1 MARGS
6 VRLLPWDEGGGEG
19 VRERERELEF
29 CFVCERARDWI
40 AVAEEEEE
48 GCLPVRE
55 GWIPCVEVG
64 INPMIGRG
72 FERQG

>member
-1 MARGS
+1 MFVS
-6 VRLLPWDEGGGEG
+6 CLLVCW
-19 VRERERELEF
+19 RE
-29 CFVCERARDWI
+29 RDWI
-40 AVAEEEEE
+40 AVAEEE
-48 GCLPVRE
+48 GCLRVRE